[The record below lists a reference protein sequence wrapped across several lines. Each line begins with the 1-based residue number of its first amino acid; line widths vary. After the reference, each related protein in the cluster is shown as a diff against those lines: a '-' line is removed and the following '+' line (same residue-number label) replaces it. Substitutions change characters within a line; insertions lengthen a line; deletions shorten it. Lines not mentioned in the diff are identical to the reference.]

1 MKSAFVKK
9 TILNLLVL
17 MLFGLGLNAQ
27 TVVKG
32 KVTDMDTKEELI
44 GVNISVKGTT
54 SGTTTDFEGNYTL
67 STTEATPFKLVFSY
81 VGYENQEFDVTGS
94 ITLDVILSTGAI
106 MANEVVISAS
116 RVEEKIL
123 ESPVTIEKLDPQAIK
138 ASSSADYYDEISKL
152 KGVQTVQGSLTL
164 TSVNTRGFGA
174 IANERMVQL
183 MDGMDNAAPLLNF
196 PTGNVVGIGE
206 LDIHN
211 VELVPGAASA
221 LYGPNAFNGIL
232 LMNSKNPFDYQGFSA
247 QVKGG
252 ATISDGNGRNPYGQV
267 SVRYARSIK
276 DKLAF
281 KVNFSYLKGTDWAA
295 NNYTDGRQTAAV
307 SNPSGPGAPN
317 FDGLNTYGDET
328 RIFVPFANPAVYN
341 NLVAQF
347 YPRLESLGIEI
358 TQDEF
363 RDAIISLPA
372 LDIRRTGYREEDLL
386 DNSDATSLKADGAIH
401 YRPMKNMEISYAYRY
416 GTGNTIYQGG
426 ERYVLRGFSQQ
437 YHKVEMKGAEYF
449 LRAYLSKTDA
459 GDSYNLTAL
468 GALVNE
474 AQAPS
479 SAAWAPAYIAGYAI
493 SALAP
498 SGFLGQ
504 AQYSAE
510 ALAAAHALGRDV
522 ANGNDGNLL
531 ATVVRGL
538 IEYDRKVLNPYT
550 QDLTNKEKAS
560 LQEIIEG
567 VRANKF
573 KKTPPGASFTDDSR
587 LMHVEGNYNFSKLV
601 KVLDIM
607 VGANWRQYDLFSD
620 GTIFNEDPNV
630 TGTNSRIK
638 INEYGAYL
646 QASKSF
652 LGDTKDRLKLTASI
666 RFDKNN
672 NLKQVWSPRVSAVY
686 SAGPRRQHNIRASWQ
701 TGFRNPST
709 QNLFIL
715 FPLGTTTLVGSS
727 EKNAA
732 ALGLH
737 NGGAYTVSSYTQY
750 QGALLQGASLEQAR
764 ALLVVDDFDYVKPEK
779 LTAFEVG
786 YKSTPHRK
794 VFLDVSAY
802 LNIYDDFIAQRE
814 VILRNSATFVGVNY
828 NGVDDSPNGTG
839 AQFRPYI
846 NASERIYSWGVGF
859 SGRYKLPKDFEL
871 YGNYQYTDFTVSD
884 QQGDFEA
891 GFNTPMNMFTLGVNY
906 MNKNRVK
913 GFGFDLNYRWQ
924 QEFFWENSFAF
935 GDIPSFGVMNAQF
948 SYQIPKAMSV
958 VKVGGQNILQPA
970 MGDYITNAGGPGIGA
985 LWYVSW
991 TFDQALKAKK

>member
-1 MKSAFVKK
+1 MKSAFFKRS
-9 TILNLLVL
+9 ILNLLLL
-17 MLFGLGLNAQ
+17 MLISVGLNAQ
-27 TVVKG
+27 VTVKG
-32 KVTDMDTKEELI
+32 KVVDGDLNEELI

-67 STTEATPFKLVFSY
+67 TTSETTPFKLVFSY
-81 VGYENQEFDVTGS
+81 IGYDNQEFDVTGS
-94 ITLDVILSTGAI
+94 MTLDVKMTTGAI

-123 ESPVTIEKLDPQAIK
+123 ESPVTIEKLDPQAIR

-232 LMNSKNPFDYQGFSA
+232 LMNSKNPFQYQGFSA

-252 ATISDGNGRNPYGQV
+252 ATVSDMNGRNPYGQV
-267 SVRYARSIK
+267 SVRYARAIK

-281 KVNFSYLKGTDWAA
+281 KVNFSYLKGTDWLAG
-295 NNYTDGRQTAAV
+295 NYTDGRQTPAITD
-307 SNPSGPGAPN
+307 PSGFGAPD

-328 RIFVPFANPAVYN
+328 RVFVPFAAPQVYQ

-347 YPRLESLGIEI
+347 YPRLETLGVDVTVE
-358 TQDEF
+358 EF
-363 RDAIISLPA
+363 TDAIRSLPA

-386 DNSDATSLKADGAIH
+386 ESSDAKSLKADGAIH
-401 YRPMKNMEISYAYRY
+401 YKAMKNMEISYAYRF
-416 GTGNTIYQGG
+416 GKGASVYQGG
-426 ERYVLRGFSQQ
+426 ERYVLRDFTQQ
-437 YHKVEMKGAEYF
+437 FHKVEISGEEYF
-449 LRAYLSKTDA
+449 LRAYMSKTDA
-459 GDSYNLTAL
+459 GNSYNLTAL

-474 AQAPS
+474 RLSPTQ
-479 SAAWAPAYIAGYAI
+479 AAWAPAYIAGYAI

-504 AQYSAE
+504 EQYSSE

-522 ANGNDGNLL
+522 ANGNNDNLL
-531 ATVVRGL
+531 ASVVRGL
-538 IEYDRKVLNPYT
+538 IGYDRDVLNPYT
-550 QDLTNKEKAS
+550 QKLDNKQKAS
-560 LQEIIEG
+560 LQEVIEG
-567 VRANKF
+567 VRSDKF
-573 KKTPPGASFTDDSR
+573 KRTPAGASFIDDSR
-587 LMHVEGNYNFSKLV
+587 MFHVEGNYNFKKLV
-601 KVLDIM
+601 KVIDIM
-607 VGANWRQYDLFSD
+607 IGANWRQYDLFSD
-620 GTIFNEDPNV
+620 GTVFNEDPEV
-630 TGTNSRIK
+630 TGTNSRIA

-652 LGDTKDRLKLTASI
+652 IGDTKDRLKLTASI
-666 RFDKNN
+666 RYDKNE
-672 NLKQVWSPRVSAVY
+672 NLKGVFSPRVSAVY

-727 EKNAA
+727 EKNSA
-732 ALGLH
+732 ALGIH
-737 NGGAYTVSSYTQY
+737 NGGAYTATSFSQY
-750 QGALLQGASLEQAR
+750 QGAILQGASIEQAR
-764 ALLVVDDFDYVKPEK
+764 ALLVVDDFDFVKPEK
-779 LTAFEVG
+779 LTAFEIG

-794 VFLDVSAY
+794 VFLDVSTY
-802 LNIYDDFIAQRE
+802 LNIYDNFITQRE
-814 VILRNSATFVGVNY
+814 VVLRNSVNFVGVDY
-828 NGVDDSPNGTG
+828 AGVDDAGTG
-839 AQFRPYI
+839 ANFRPYI
-846 NASERIYSWGVGF
+846 NATERIYSWGVGL
-859 SGRYKLPKDFEL
+859 GVRYKLPKEFEV
-871 YGNYQYTDFTVSD
+871 YGNYSYTDFSVAD

-891 GFNTPMNMFTLGVNY
+891 GFNTPMNAFTVGLNY
-906 MNKNRVK
+906 MNKGKIK
-913 GFGFDLNYRWQ
+913 GFGFDINYRWQ

-935 GDIPSFGVMNAQF
+935 GDIPSFGVLNAQL
-948 SYQIPKAMSV
+948 SYKIPKAMSV
-958 VKVGGQNILQPA
+958 VKLGGQNILQPA
-970 MGDYITNAGGPGIGA
+970 IGDYITNAGGPSIGA

-991 TFDQALKAKK
+991 TFDELFK

>member
-1 MKSAFVKK
+1 MKSAFFKRS
-9 TILNLLVL
+9 ILNLLLL
-17 MLFGLGLNAQ
+17 MLISVGLNAQ
-27 TVVKG
+27 VTVKG
-32 KVTDMDTKEELI
+32 KVVDGDLNEELI

-67 STTEATPFKLVFSY
+67 TTSEATPFKLVFSY

-94 ITLDVILSTGAI
+94 MTLDVKLTTGAI

-123 ESPVTIEKLDPQAIK
+123 ESPVTIEKLDPQAIR

-232 LMNSKNPFDYQGFSA
+232 LMNSKNPFQYQGFSA

-252 ATISDGNGRNPYGQV
+252 ATISDMNGRNPYGQV
-267 SVRYARSIK
+267 SARYARSFK

-295 NNYTDGRQTAAV
+295 GNYTEGRRTAAITD
-307 SNPSGPGAPN
+307 PSGVGAPD

-328 RIFVPFANPAVYN
+328 QLPIINFALPT
-341 NLVAQF
+341 VANALTQQF
-347 YPRLESLGIEI
+347 YPRLESLGVSI
-358 TQDEF
+358 TEEEF
-363 RDAIISLPA
+363 TNAIRTLPA
-372 LDIRRTGYREEDLL
+372 LNVRRSGYREEDLL
-386 DNSDATSLKADGAIH
+386 DNSNAMSLKADGAIH
-401 YRPMKNMEISYAYRY
+401 YKPMKNMEISYAYRF
-416 GTGNTIYQGG
+416 GKGSSIYQGG
-426 ERYVLRGFSQQ
+426 ERYALRNFTQQ
-437 YHKVEMKGAEYF
+437 FHKVELSGEEYF
-449 LRAYLSKTDA
+449 VRGYLSKTNA

-468 GALVNE
+468 GSYVNE
-474 AQAPS
+474 RFSPTTS
-479 SAAWAPAYIAGYAI
+479 WLPAYIAGYAI
-493 SALAP
+493 ANLAP

-504 AQYSAE
+504 ESYSE
-510 ALAAAHALGRDV
+510 EQLASAHALGR
-522 ANGNDGNLL
+522 AIADGNSDNIL
-531 ATVVRGL
+531 ASVVRGL
-538 IEYDRKVLNPYT
+538 IGYENEVLNPYT
-550 QDLTNKEKAS
+550 QKLTNKQKAT
-560 LQEIIEG
+560 LQETIEG
-567 VRANKF
+567 VRGDKF
-573 KKTPPGASFTDDSR
+573 KRVPVGAGFIDDSR
-587 LMHVEGNYNFSKLV
+587 LWHVEGNYNFKKLV

-620 GTIFNEDPNV
+620 GTVFNEDPEV
-630 TGTNSRIK
+630 TGINSRLR

-646 QASKSF
+646 QVSKAF

-666 RFDKNN
+666 RYDKNE
-672 NLKQVWSPRVSAVY
+672 NLKGVFSPRVSAVY
-686 SAGPRRQHNIRASWQ
+686 SGGKRRQHNLRASWQ

-715 FPLGTTTLVGSS
+715 FPLGTTTLIGSS
-727 EKNAA
+727 EKNAS

-737 NGGAYTVSSYTQY
+737 NGGAYTLSSYTQY
-750 QGALLQGASLEQAR
+750 RGALLQGATEQQAK
-764 ALLVVDDFDYVKPEK
+764 ALLVVDDFSYVKPEK
-779 LTAFEVG
+779 LTAVELG

-794 VFLDVSAY
+794 VFLDLGVY
-802 LNIYDDFIAQRE
+802 LNIYDNFISQRE
-814 VILRNSATFVGVNY
+814 VVLRNSTTFVGVNY
-828 NGVDDSPNGTG
+828 LGADDISAADAAAN
-839 AQFRPYI
+839 FRPYV
-846 NASERIYSWGVGF
+846 NATERIFSWGVGF
-859 SGRYKLPKDFEL
+859 GARYKLPKDFEL
-871 YGNYQYTDFTVSD
+871 YGNYTYTDFSVAD

-891 GFNTPMNMFTLGVNY
+891 GFNTPQNAFTVGLNY
-906 MNKNRVK
+906 QNKSRIK
-913 GFGFDLNYRWQ
+913 GFGFDINYRWQ
-924 QEFFWENSFAF
+924 QSFFWENSFAF
-935 GDIPSFGVMNAQF
+935 GDIPSFGVLNAQL
-948 SYQIPKAMSV
+948 SYKIPKAMSV
-958 VKVGGQNILQPA
+958 VKLGGQNILQPA
-970 MGDYITNAGGPGIGA
+970 LGDYITNAGGPLIGA

-991 TFDQALKAKK
+991 TFDELFK